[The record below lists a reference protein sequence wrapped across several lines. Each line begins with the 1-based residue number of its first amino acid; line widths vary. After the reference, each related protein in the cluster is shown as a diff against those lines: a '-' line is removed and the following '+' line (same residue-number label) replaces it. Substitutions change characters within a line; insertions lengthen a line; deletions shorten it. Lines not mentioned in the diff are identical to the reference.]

1 MSLLASLATLRSAA
15 AAEASITTAASLSAE
30 DAAATE
36 AAAQAAGEA
45 AAPAAEEAAALAA
58 RSAVPDRCLKLMDIE
73 QGRDVEG
80 PCSGV
85 DDVIGLDDDPAAP

>member
-1 MSLLASLATLRSAA
+1 MSLLTPSAPLRSAA
-15 AAEASITTAASLSAE
+15 AAEASITTSLSAE
-30 DAAATE
+30 DAAANE

-58 RSAVPDRCLKLMDIE
+58 RSAVPGRCLKLMDIE
-73 QGRDVEG
+73 QCRDVEG

>member
-1 MSLLASLATLRSAA
+1 MSLLTPSAPLRSAA

-30 DAAATE
+30 DAAANE

-45 AAPAAEEAAALAA
+45 AAPAAEETAALAA
-58 RSAVPDRCLKLMDIE
+58 RSAVPDRCLKVMDIE
-73 QGRDVEG
+73 QGRDVGG

-85 DDVIGLDDDPAAP
+85 DDVIGLEDDPAAS